1 MTWRKVL
8 VQEISSYLH
17 FLILASGV
25 TNRNSVLSPLCGEK
39 CNFLK
44 SLSTISTRGKQSE
57 GVTSRD
63 ALECCSEFR
72 ERRDDPHEDSPVV
85 NVGSTA
91 FTVVDVQG
99 QKAEEEEETGHS
111 KTDSVYCRIPHQLLT
126 GVTSFNA
133 FTDIFKIRDLKKK
146 RKRLC

>member
-1 MTWRKVL
+1 MTWGKVL

-17 FLILASGV
+17 FLILARGV
-25 TNRNSVLSPLCGEK
+25 TNRNSLLSPLCGEK

-72 ERRDDPHEDSPVV
+72 ERREDP
-85 NVGSTA
+85 A
-91 FTVVDVQG
+91 
-99 QKAEEEEETGHS
+99 KAH
-111 KTDSVYCRIPHQLLT
+111 PL
-126 GVTSFNA
+126 
-133 FTDIFKIRDLKKK
+133 
-146 RKRLC
+146 